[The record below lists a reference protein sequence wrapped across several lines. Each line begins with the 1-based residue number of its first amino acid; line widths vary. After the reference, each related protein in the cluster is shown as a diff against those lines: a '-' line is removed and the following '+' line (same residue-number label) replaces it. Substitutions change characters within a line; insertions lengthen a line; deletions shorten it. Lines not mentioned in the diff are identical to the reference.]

1 MRIAFY
7 APLKPPDH
15 PVPSGDRRMA
25 QLLGAALTHAGHEV
39 ELAAR
44 LRSYE
49 GSGEIERQRRIA
61 EVGGRLASHLVAHYR
76 TRPREAR
83 PRAWLTYH
91 LYYKAPDWIGPRVAS
106 YLGIPYLVAEASV
119 AMKRAG
125 GPWSLGHEAVLA
137 ALKRADAVISLNPA
151 DDAGIAPHL
160 GGPDRIRH
168 LKPFLEAA
176 PFAQAAGARAAHRD
190 DVACTFGLDRAI
202 PWLVAVA
209 MMRPGDK
216 LASYR
221 ILGEA
226 LHAVQA
232 RPWNLLVVGDGPA
245 RADVEA
251 ALAPVGD
258 RVHWAGA
265 LPPERLPAI
274 LAACDLFTWPAVN
287 EAWGMA
293 ILEAQAAN
301 LPVVAGRFGG
311 VPVLVA
317 DGETGLLTLPG
328 DAPDFARALA
338 VVLNDAAMRA
348 RFAVAARAKAAA
360 MHDIGAA
367 AATLGAILAETV
379 QIRA

>member
-25 QLLGAALTHAGHEV
+25 QLLGAALTQAGHEV

-49 GSGEIERQRRIA
+49 GSGDMEQQRRLAEIGGKLAARLIA
-61 EVGGRLASHLVAHYR
+61 RYR
-76 TRPREAR
+76 ERPVEQR

-91 LYYKAPDWIGPRVAS
+91 LYYKAPDWIGPRVAAHF
-106 YLGIPYLVAEASV
+106 GIPYLVVEASV

-160 GGPDRIRH
+160 GGAGRIRH
-168 LKPFLEAA
+168 LKPFLDAA
-176 PFAQAAGARAAHRD
+176 PFARAADERAVHRNDIARAYS
-190 DVACTFGLDRAI
+190 LDRAA
-202 PWLVAVA
+202 PWLLAVA
-209 MMRPGDK
+209 MMRSGDK

-226 LHAVQA
+226 LQALQA

-245 RADVEA
+245 RADVA
-251 ALAPVGD
+251 TALAPFGE
-258 RVHWAGA
+258 RVRWAGA
-265 LPPERLPAI
+265 LPSERLPAL
-274 LAACDLFTWPAVN
+274 LAACDVFAWPAVN

-293 ILEAQAAN
+293 ILEAQAAG

-360 MHDIGAA
+360 LHDIGAA